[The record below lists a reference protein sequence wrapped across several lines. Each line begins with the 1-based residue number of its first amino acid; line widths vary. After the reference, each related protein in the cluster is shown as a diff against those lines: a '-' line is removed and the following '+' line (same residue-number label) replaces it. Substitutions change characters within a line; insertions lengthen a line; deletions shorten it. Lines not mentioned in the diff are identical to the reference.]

1 MAECKEC
8 GKTMGFADKVN
19 AKSFDGK
26 CVGCTKAIRD
36 NSGESGENHQAYKVQ
51 VAADLQTEAAIEA
64 IVLTTE
70 TAPNLNITKRIE
82 IVTAEC
88 AFGMN
93 IFKDLFA
100 GVRNVVGGRS
110 EAVQKTMRDSR
121 RTALYELKK
130 EAYEVGA
137 NAVVGVDLDYVEL
150 AGTGSSM
157 VMLVASGTAVV
168 IEEQMIGS

>member
-1 MAECKEC
+1 MADCISC
-8 GKTMGFADKVN
+8 GEAM
-19 AKSFDGK
+19 SFF
-26 CVGCTKAIRD
+26 
-36 NSGESGENHQAYKVQ
+36 SGDEFRRCNNCRN
-51 VAADLQTEAAIEA
+51 ADLWPVGHPNYSEEVEIAREQATHEKRELDLKIEA
-64 IVLTTE
+64 ILLTTE

-100 GVRNVVGGRS
+100 GVRDIVGGRS

-121 RTALYELKK
+121 KTALYELKK

-157 VMLVASGTAVV
+157 VMLVASGNAVV
-168 IEEQMIGS
+168 IEE

>member
-1 MAECKEC
+1 MAVCAICRKSKSILTAWHEDKCMERYTSGRRILSTHQKEID
-8 GKTMGFADKVN
+8 AV
-19 AKSFDGK
+19 
-26 CVGCTKAIRD
+26 
-36 NSGESGENHQAYKVQ
+36 
-51 VAADLQTEAAIEA
+51 
-64 IVLTTE
+64 VLTTE

-100 GVRNVVGGRS
+100 GVRDIVGGRS

-121 RTALYELKK
+121 KTVLYELKK

-150 AGTGSSM
+150 SNAGSM

-168 IEEQMIGS
+168 IEE

>member
-1 MAECKEC
+1 MAECISC
-8 GKTMGFADKVN
+8 GKKMGF
-19 AKSFDGK
+19 FDGDLSNRCSN
-26 CVGCTKAIRD
+26 CVSNETWPEGHEKQIEQQKLLAKNTEID
-36 NSGESGENHQAYKVQ
+36 NI
-51 VAADLQTEAAIEA
+51 L
-64 IVLTTE
+64 LTTE
-70 TAPNLNITKRIE
+70 TAPSLKITKRIE

-100 GVRNVVGGRS
+100 GVRDIVGGRS

-121 RTALYELKK
+121 RTALYELKR

-150 AGTGSSM
+150 SSAGSM

-168 IEEQMIGS
+168 IEE

>member
-1 MAECKEC
+1 MAACSEC
-8 GKTMGFADKVN
+8 GKKFGFLETGVGGLCFHCDYISSVTPDEVEAFTQT
-19 AKSFDGK
+19 AKRQED
-26 CVGCTKAIRD
+26 
-36 NSGESGENHQAYKVQ
+36 
-51 VAADLQTEAAIEA
+51 IEA
-64 IVLTTE
+64 LMLTTE

-100 GVRNVVGGRS
+100 GVRDIVGGRS
-110 EAVQKTMRDSR
+110 EAVQKTMRESR
-121 RTALYELKK
+121 KTVLYELKK

-150 AGTGSSM
+150 SSAGSM

-168 IEEQMIGS
+168 IEE

>member
-1 MAECKEC
+1 MADCISC
-8 GKTMGFADKVN
+8 GKRNYSLGGEKLCRDCREAGITLEQAQKVIE
-19 AKSFDGK
+19 
-26 CVGCTKAIRD
+26 T
-36 NSGESGENHQAYKVQ
+36 NSEILTDIDSI
-51 VAADLQTEAAIEA
+51 L
-64 IVLTTE
+64 LTTE

-168 IEEQMIGS
+168 IEE